1 MGVRAHDVRAC
12 ARLCAHLVQNE
23 EDSQQLPRVQY
34 LPAFQHHDILIVHL
48 RQWALTWAQDRGGT
62 RADRQTSGHSSNDVG
77 NGMAEN
83 RLAALRAAGVG
94 SIGASAP
101 DL

>member
-1 MGVRAHDVRAC
+1 
-12 ARLCAHLVQNE
+12 
-23 EDSQQLPRVQY
+23 
-34 LPAFQHHDILIVHL
+34 
-48 RQWALTWAQDRGGT
+48 
-62 RADRQTSGHSSNDVG
+62 
-77 NGMAEN
+77 MAEN